1 MDTAHPAPTDTAV
14 ILARGLGTRMR
25 AAAPDA
31 TLSGEQ
37 DRMASAGLKAMID
50 VGRPFLDHV
59 MTAAADAGIHRFVL
73 VIGPEHDAIRR
84 YYGELDL
91 TRVTVEFAVQDE
103 PRGTGDAVRAAEH
116 VVGDA
121 RFCLLNSD
129 NFYPTT
135 AIRDL
140 RAASGSALIGFDPQQ
155 LVARGNIPAERV
167 AKFALLEQAGGVLT
181 AIHEK
186 PDAATMA
193 RLGPGAP
200 VSMNCFAFTP
210 AIFEHAARLTPSA
223 RGEYEVTDAVRL
235 AIAAGET
242 FTVVPS
248 TEGVLDMSSRGDIGD
263 VAEALAAHEV
273 RL

>member
-1 MDTAHPAPTDTAV
+1 MNTAPDASLDTAV

-31 TLSGEQ
+31 GLSGEQ

-59 MTAAADAGIHRFVL
+59 MSAVADAGVRRFVL
-73 VIGPEHDAIRR
+73 VIGPEHDAIRS
-84 YYGELDL
+84 YYGGLDL
-91 TRVTVEFAVQDE
+91 TRVSVEFAVQDE
-103 PRGTGDAVRAAEH
+103 PLGTGDAVRAAER
-116 VVGDA
+116 VVGDT

-129 NFYPTT
+129 NFYPTS
-135 AIRDL
+135 AIRGL
-140 RAASGSALIGFDPQQ
+140 RAASGAALIGFDPEH

-167 AKFALLEQAGGVLT
+167 AKFALLEQTGGVLT

-186 PDAATMA
+186 PDAATLA
-193 RLGPGAP
+193 RLGAGAP

-210 AIFEHAARLTPSA
+210 AIFEHAARLTPSS
-223 RGEYEVTDAVRL
+223 RGEYELTDAVRL

-248 TEGVLDMSSRGDIGD
+248 TEGVLDMSSRGDIGE
-263 VAEALAAHEV
+263 VADALAGHEV